1 MVKQVKPVEHEEE
14 EKKERI
20 SYPRSEVPN
29 RISASGESYVK
40 VFSFSIVLLILGI
53 LIASMSS
60 LIIVFADP
68 QTQQEAQDLTKL
80 IVVVGT
86 VSTIFLQL
94 GMVVFSL
101 STFLGAVRGETL
113 SGVFLTITN
122 SYLLI
127 FFFINFLVLVKNHK
141 SSIQFLFKSN
151 PLLISVTIST

>member
-1 MVKQVKPVEHEEE
+1 MVKQVKPYEHKEE

-20 SYPRSEVPN
+20 SYPHSEGPN
-29 RISASGESYVK
+29 RKSASGENYVK

-53 LIASMSS
+53 IIASMSS
-60 LIIVFADP
+60 LIVVFADP
-68 QTQQEAQDLTKL
+68 QSSQEAQDLAKS

-113 SGVFLTITN
+113 SGDVRKGMAAASAIGILALGVMMITIV
-122 SYLLI
+122 
-127 FFFINFLVLVKNHK
+127 NF
-141 SSIQFLFKSN
+141 
-151 PLLISVTIST
+151 PYYY

>member
-1 MVKQVKPVEHEEE
+1 MVKQVKPVELEEE

-29 RISASGESYVK
+29 RKSASGENYVK

-53 LIASMSS
+53 IIASMSS
-60 LIIVFADP
+60 LIVVFADP
-68 QTQQEAQDLTKL
+68 QSSQEAQDLAKL

-113 SGVFLTITN
+113 SGDVRKGMAAASAIGILALGITMITIV
-122 SYLLI
+122 SFPYYY
-127 FFFINFLVLVKNHK
+127 
-141 SSIQFLFKSN
+141 
-151 PLLISVTIST
+151 